1 MYRAMGF
8 AHASIHHELRR
19 AHRALVSD
27 DGQGTVEYIGLILLL
42 ALVMGVVAT
51 SGNGNKIGGRIV
63 GEIGDAIDKVSK
75 SK

>member
-19 AHRALVSD
+19 THRALAGD

-42 ALVMGVVAT
+42 AAVMAFVSTKANGDSIGKTVV
-51 SGNGNKIGGRIV
+51 GKITKAINEVGG
-63 GEIGDAIDKVSK
+63 S
-75 SK
+75 